1 MNVCH
6 TRADVERALEE
17 LPSGMEALYDR
28 MAQSIAKSLS
38 PTDKTFALTILQFV
52 NCSLRVLT
60 VAELSQALDEGTS
73 QLLESLDLQRAVID
87 LCCGFVMIDNGGNVH
102 MIHQTA
108 REYLLSRD
116 KHSLHVDSR
125 SAHQQMFLSCMRSLM
140 ATGLRSKLSRN
151 QKPEFLDYAASLWS
165 SHLSFTPIACEQ
177 IFQVLKK
184 FLTGQWVLTWI
195 HALTVSDQLRVLIQ
209 ASENL
214 LQYAAERKVLDS
226 GRNQRPIVEQE
237 LLRSWAADLVKIVGK
252 FGTNLRRHPESIY
265 KIVPPFCP
273 HNSSIYQ
280 LFGKNETKSLMV
292 SGLSTAN
299 WDDSLARM
307 YLGYGKRPSSIIA
320 AGSQVAISAS
330 PGYVFMYE
338 SSTFEEAEFS
348 PFMTGER
355 VYMLALN
362 STATILATYGYRT
375 LKFWEIAT
383 GKCTMSVE
391 TLQSRSRPLAMLFTK
406 SNSDFLVGFEDRKVR
421 SVSLKNLL
429 SPTWQL
435 VAELEEDELEGYI
448 LNSASCMALNRDG
461 SLVAV
466 AYRGHPLS
474 AWEIDGPM
482 HIGHCWRNRDKTSR
496 GEITELFWHPHAP
509 EVLGLYVEGVVFK
522 WCPYENKINE
532 VETRA
537 SRLAISKDGILF
549 ATGDTHGTVK
559 VFSTSSFGF
568 VYQLTSQESVLGLTF
583 SPDLRRIY
591 DIRGYYANAW
601 EPNALM
607 ISAEH
612 TGKDNE
618 RETESLA
625 RSSAAYISKSRS
637 IDAIT
642 ALACSPG
649 GRLYCCGTEK
659 GTVRLHNSSGGKIAD
674 LFISEGVAC
683 IEQIAWSND
692 GRYISFSDS
701 DDQVVIISITPGTG
715 QEYPLVNTIAKIEVE
730 GIKQGGIPQLL
741 FHTDSSHLLVH
752 IPSMAHIISLT
763 SYSVTHS
770 LDAIS
775 SQNWINHPQD
785 PSLILGFGPNTIEVL
800 DWTLTIRYS
809 YTFELPLHQNVASSP
824 SSSSDKIMVDR
835 ILLASDKKHVLEQ
848 ISSLKQGPQNKT
860 LLLFKTS
867 SFSISTTAAQNVE
880 REQHPVILTPTI
892 LPSALSDQ
900 IALSLA
906 FFSPNRLVFLSKSF
920 SICTWQITPG
930 ADSLTIPASSAR
942 PGSVGRR
949 SDTNMPDIISKNM
962 MKELFSL
969 PGDWISRDCLVLC
982 SVWGVERS
990 FLCPRNGEI
999 AVVKCAALA

>member
-1 MNVCH
+1 
-6 TRADVERALEE
+6 
-17 LPSGMEALYDR
+17 
-28 MAQSIAKSLS
+28 
-38 PTDKTFALTILQFV
+38 
-52 NCSLRVLT
+52 
-60 VAELSQALDEGTS
+60 
-73 QLLESLDLQRAVID
+73 
-87 LCCGFVMIDNGGNVH
+87 
-102 MIHQTA
+102 
-108 REYLLSRD
+108 
-116 KHSLHVDSR
+116 
-125 SAHQQMFLSCMRSLM
+125 
-140 ATGLRSKLSRN
+140 
-151 QKPEFLDYAASLWS
+151 
-165 SHLSFTPIACEQ
+165 
-177 IFQVLKK
+177 
-184 FLTGQWVLTWI
+184 
-195 HALTVSDQLRVLIQ
+195 
-209 ASENL
+209 
-214 LQYAAERKVLDS
+214 
-226 GRNQRPIVEQE
+226 
-237 LLRSWAADLVKIVGK
+237 
-252 FGTNLRRHPESIY
+252 
-265 KIVPPFCP
+265 
-273 HNSSIYQ
+273 
-280 LFGKNETKSLMV
+280 
-292 SGLSTAN
+292 
-299 WDDSLARM
+299 
-307 YLGYGKRPSSIIA
+307 
-320 AGSQVAISAS
+320 
-330 PGYVFMYE
+330 
-338 SSTFEEAEFS
+338 
-348 PFMTGER
+348 
-355 VYMLALN
+355 
-362 STATILATYGYRT
+362 
-375 LKFWEIAT
+375 
-383 GKCTMSVE
+383 
-391 TLQSRSRPLAMLFTK
+391 
-406 SNSDFLVGFEDRKVR
+406 
-421 SVSLKNLL
+421 
-429 SPTWQL
+429 
-435 VAELEEDELEGYI
+435 
-448 LNSASCMALNRDG
+448 
-461 SLVAV
+461 V

>member
-1 MNVCH
+1 M
-6 TRADVERALEE
+6 
-17 LPSGMEALYDR
+17 P
-28 MAQSIAKSLS
+28 QS
-38 PTDKTFALTILQFV
+38 
-52 NCSLRVLT
+52 
-60 VAELSQALDEGTS
+60 
-73 QLLESLDLQRAVID
+73 
-87 LCCGFVMIDNGGNVH
+87 
-102 MIHQTA
+102 
-108 REYLLSRD
+108 
-116 KHSLHVDSR
+116 
-125 SAHQQMFLSCMRSLM
+125 
-140 ATGLRSKLSRN
+140 
-151 QKPEFLDYAASLWS
+151 WS
-165 SHLSFTPIACEQ
+165 SHLSFTPIACEH

-195 HALTVSDQLRVLIQ
+195 HALTISDQLRVLIQ
-209 ASENL
+209 ASNNL

-237 LLRSWAADLVKIVGK
+237 MLRSWAVDLVKIVGK

-273 HNSSIYQ
+273 HDSSIYQ

-307 YLGYGKRPSSIIA
+307 YLGYGKRSSSIVA
-320 AGSQVAISAS
+320 AGSQVAILAS
-330 PGYVFMYE
+330 PGCVFMYE
-338 SSTFEEAEFS
+338 FSTFEEAAFS
-348 PFMTGER
+348 PFTHGEW
-355 VYMLALN
+355 VYKMELN

-391 TLQSRSRPLAMLFTK
+391 TLQSRPRPLAMLFTK

-421 SVSLKNLL
+421 SVSLKNLP

-448 LNSASCMALNRDG
+448 LNSASYMALNRDG

-474 AWEIDGPM
+474 AWETDGPM

-496 GEITELFWHPHAP
+496 GEITELIWHPHAP
-509 EVLGLYVEGVVFK
+509 EVFGLYVEGVIFK
-522 WCPYENKINE
+522 WCPYENKLNE

-537 SRLAISKDGILF
+537 SRLAISRDGILF
-549 ATGDTHGTVK
+549 ATGDIHGTVK

-568 VYQLTSQESVLGLTF
+568 VYQLASQERVLGLTF

-607 ISAEH
+607 RFAEH

-618 RETESLA
+618 REAESLA
-625 RSSAAYISKSRS
+625 RNLPAYMSKSRS

-674 LFISEGVAC
+674 LFLSEGVLVS
-683 IEQIAWSND
+683 IEQIVWSND

-715 QEYPLVNTIAKIEVE
+715 KEHPAVKTVAKIEVKN
-730 GIKQGGIPQLL
+730 IKQGGILQLL
-741 FHTDSSHLLVH
+741 FHPDSSQLLVH
-752 IPSMAHIISLT
+752 CAQMAHIISLT

-770 LDAIS
+770 LNAIS
-775 SQNWINHPQD
+775 SQKWINHPQD
-785 PSLILGFGPNTIEVL
+785 PSLILGFGPDKIDVL
-800 DWTLTIRYS
+800 DWSLTIRYS
-809 YTFELPLHQNVASSP
+809 YTFELPLHQNMASSP
-824 SSSSDKIMVDR
+824 SISSDQIMVDR
-835 ILLASDKKHVLEQ
+835 ILLASDKTHVTRLRLGE
-848 ISSLKQGPQNKT
+848 
-860 LLLFKTS
+860 FD
-867 SFSISTTAAQNVE
+867 ST
-880 REQHPVILTPTI
+880 II
-892 LPSALSDQ
+892 WSD
-900 IALSLA
+900 
-906 FFSPNRLVFLSKSF
+906 
-920 SICTWQITPG
+920 
-930 ADSLTIPASSAR
+930 
-942 PGSVGRR
+942 
-949 SDTNMPDIISKNM
+949 
-962 MKELFSL
+962 
-969 PGDWISRDCLVLC
+969 
-982 SVWGVERS
+982 
-990 FLCPRNGEI
+990 EI
-999 AVVKCAALA
+999 DGLDAMF